1 MSENL
6 PSLPADTEDRWMAI
20 VERVLADPAAPIE
33 NLERI
38 LAMRE
43 KERAGAALE
52 LFNRSLAA
60 AQSELEQVAKD
71 KPNPAFRS
79 MYSSHSA
86 VDAEIRPIREKYGF
100 SWLVSQGPAENPE
113 THIRFVGTLALGRC
127 EKTVYLEV
135 RKAPLEGPRGGR
147 MAQTAVQ
154 ETGSITT
161 YMRRYLVM
169 LAFDIVPVDN
179 PHDDDG
185 EGGRTVTERTTVQPP
200 SRREQINADVPLSKT
215 PTPDPEP
222 GESMEDYARRVRGGS
237 PSPPV
242 TAPNGEDKGETIDA
256 RRRRAWIQQHYRRRC
271 DAVTDKEA
279 AANLLKDAQVLAFE
293 ARIEGDEALLA
304 EFRTVRQSMVDRIW
318 PPEPSPA

>member
-1 MSENL
+1 MSEL
-6 PSLPADTEDRWMAI
+6 TIPANTEDRWMAI
-20 VERVLADPAAPIE
+20 VERVLADPTAPIE

-38 LAMRE
+38 LALRE
-43 KERAGAALE
+43 RERAGAALE

-100 SWLVSQGPAENPE
+100 SWLVSQAPAENPE
-113 THIRFVGTLALGRC
+113 THIRFTGTLALGRC
-127 EKTVYLEV
+127 EKEVYLEV
-135 RKAPLEGPRGGR
+135 RKTSLEGPKGSR
-147 MAQTAVQ
+147 MAQTPVQ

-185 EGGRTVTERTTVQPP
+185 EGGRTVDAPVTRPP
-200 SRREQINADVPLSKT
+200 STRST
-215 PTPDPEP
+215 TPDPEP
-222 GESMEDYARRVRGGS
+222 GESMVDYAKRIQGGA
-237 PSPPV
+237 PPV
-242 TAPNGEDKGETIDA
+242 DAGKEILEQRQKPVATPAPNGQDSGEDVDT
-256 RRRRAWIQQHYRRRC
+256 RRRRAWIQLQYRKRC
-271 DAVTDKEA
+271 DAVTDKDQA
-279 AANLLKDAQVLAFE
+279 AKLLQDTQVVEFE
-293 ARIEGDEALLA
+293 ARIKDDAALLA
-304 EFRTVRQSMVDRIW
+304 EFQSVRQSMIDRLW
-318 PPEPSPA
+318 PPA

>member
-1 MSENL
+1 MSEL
-6 PSLPADTEDRWMAI
+6 TIPANTEDRWMAI
-20 VERVLADPAAPIE
+20 VERVLADPTAPIE

-38 LAMRE
+38 LALRE
-43 KERAGAALE
+43 RERAGAALE

-100 SWLVSQGPAENPE
+100 SWLVSQAPAENPE
-113 THIRFVGTLALGRC
+113 THIRFTGTLALGRC
-127 EKTVYLEV
+127 EKEVYLEV
-135 RKAPLEGPRGGR
+135 RKASLEGPKGSR
-147 MAQTAVQ
+147 MAQTPVQ

-185 EGGRTVTERTTVQPP
+185 EGGRQIAGDTPVTRPP
-200 SRREQINADVPLSKT
+200 PTRST
-215 PTPDPEP
+215 TPDPEP
-222 GESMEDYARRVRGGS
+222 GESMVDYAKRIQGGAA
-237 PSPPV
+237 PV
-242 TAPNGEDKGETIDA
+242 DAGKEILEQRQKPVVTTPAPNGQDSGEDVDT
-256 RRRRAWIQQHYRRRC
+256 RRRRAWIQLQYRKRC
-271 DAVTDKEA
+271 DAVTDKDQA
-279 AANLLKDAQVLAFE
+279 AKLLQDTQVVEFE
-293 ARIEGDEALLA
+293 ARIKDDAALLA
-304 EFRTVRQSMVDRIW
+304 EFQSVRQSMIDRLW
-318 PPEPSPA
+318 PPA